1 MVFGGVEVEH
11 EVEHHLLHF
20 VGTAVVFVDLV
31 DDHHGFQ
38 PHLDGFLQHETC
50 LRHRAFKSVD
60 KQQAAV
66 GHVEHTFHL
75 AAEVGVSRGVD
86 DVDFSVLVIDGNVL
100 GEDCYAA
107 FSLQVVIVEDKL
119 PGVLVFP
126 EEVAGQEHFVDQGCF
141 SVVDM
146 RYNGDVADV
155 LHL

>member
-1 MVFGGVEVEH
+1 M
-11 EVEHHLLHF
+11 
-20 VGTAVVFVDLV
+20 
-31 DDHHGFQ
+31 
-38 PHLDGFLQHETC
+38 
-50 LRHRAFKSVD
+50 
-60 KQQAAV
+60 
-66 GHVEHTFHL
+66 
-75 AAEVGVSRGVD
+75 SRGVD